1 VWKGF
6 SRVAVNAEGIRSGL
20 KEMSDAVIGG
30 SLQSAIHIFLNAHKK
45 GRCKR
50 SGQGKTLDQGA
61 TNQRQ

>member
-1 VWKGF
+1 MRIAQK
-6 SRVAVNAEGIRSGL
+6 I
-20 KEMSDAVIGG
+20 
-30 SLQSAIHIFLNAHKK
+30 AHKK

>member
-1 VWKGF
+1 MSKGF
-6 SRVAVNAEGIRSGL
+6 SLVFIDAEGIRPGFE
-20 KEMSDAVIGG
+20 EMSDALIGSVAEPLS
-30 SLQSAIHIFLNAHKK
+30 SLLNAHKK